1 MLYKTEQNIHIMIFS
16 ENFIFKFITST
27 TITISKYK
35 NWRNGCL
42 YKSFFFL
49 TIIKSD
55 IITNL
60 KSYYRMYRI
69 FVFKIEPS

>member
-1 MLYKTEQNIHIMIFS
+1 MLYTAEQNIHIMIFS

-35 NWRNGCL
+35 NWRNRCL

-55 IITNL
+55 ILTNL
-60 KSYYRMYRI
+60 KSYYRMYRM

>member
-1 MLYKTEQNIHIMIFS
+1 MLYQTEQNIHIMIFS

-55 IITNL
+55 ILTNL
-60 KSYYRMYRI
+60 KSYYRMYRM

>member
-1 MLYKTEQNIHIMIFS
+1 MLYTPEQNIRIMIFS
-16 ENFIFKFITST
+16 EIFIFKFITST
-27 TITISKYK
+27 KITISKYK

-55 IITNL
+55 IL
-60 KSYYRMYRI
+60 SK
-69 FVFKIEPS
+69 

>member
-1 MLYKTEQNIHIMIFS
+1 MLYKTEQNIHTMIFN

-55 IITNL
+55 ILTNL
-60 KSYYRMYRI
+60 KSYYRMFRV

>member
-1 MLYKTEQNIHIMIFS
+1 MLYKTEQNIHTMIFS
-16 ENFIFKFITST
+16 EIFIFKFITST

-55 IITNL
+55 ILTNL